1 MIKRLISGALALA
14 SILGSSAF
22 GQGTA
27 PPAQDPN
34 SFPNYAETEY
44 EQSIITIPIYAG
56 NREPVEILKLT
67 AFMRLERETPTRNGL
82 GHRQLEFTIADWE
95 LYGYSE
101 FLDAD
106 VTFKLSDVPVQP
118 KSLVVALTERSD
130 YPAMIV
136 YNAIYDIYIGQ
147 KQVAKNRPGVAFAKN
162 VYEIPPRNIS
172 VAFSKPFSLP
182 TDFTLNAAAA
192 DRIRKIEAGKAA
204 AGKQASADAGGKDRL
219 YPWEPCPYFFCD
231 GTCED
236 MAQITLQEYNQGVSI
251 SKAIR
256 AGKFTLK
263 KD

>member
-1 MIKRLISGALALA
+1 MIKRLLNVALAFATVLV
-14 SILGSSAF
+14 GTSAF
-22 GQGTA
+22 AQGTA
-27 PPAQDPN
+27 RPPADPN
-34 SFPNYAETEY
+34 FFPNYEETEY
-44 EQSIITIPIYAG
+44 EQSVITIPIYAG
-56 NREPVEILKLT
+56 NREPVEILKLN
-67 AFMRLERETPTRNGL
+67 AFMRLERELPTRNGL

-147 KQVAKNRPGVAFAKN
+147 KLVAKNRPGVAFAKN

-182 TDFTLNAAAA
+182 GDFTLNAAAA
-192 DRIRKIEAGKAA
+192 DRVRKIEASNKAA
-204 AGKQASADAGGKDRL
+204 QAQGTKL
-219 YPWEPCPYFFCD
+219 QPYCPYFFCD

-236 MAQITLQEYNQGVSI
+236 MSQITQQEYDQGVSI

-256 AGKFTLK
+256 AGQFSLK
-263 KD
+263 KE

>member
-1 MIKRLISGALALA
+1 MSKWLIHTAFALAAALSCGANAQTA
-14 SILGSSAF
+14 S
-22 GQGTA
+22 
-27 PPAQDPN
+27 PRDPN
-34 SFPNYAETEY
+34 SFPDYAETEY

-67 AFMRLERETPTRNGL
+67 AFMRLERERPTRNGL

-101 FLDAD
+101 FLEAD
-106 VTFKLSDVPVQP
+106 VTFRLSDVPVQP

-130 YPAMIV
+130 YPPMII
-136 YNAIYDIYIGQ
+136 YNAIYDIYIDQ
-147 KQVAKNRPGVAFAKN
+147 KLVAKNRPGVAFAKN

-182 TDFTLNAAAA
+182 GDFTLNAAAA
-192 DRIRKIEAGKAA
+192 ERVKKIAANTKADDGRKIGI
-204 AGKQASADAGGKDRL
+204 
-219 YPWEPCPYFFCD
+219 YCPYFFCD

-236 MAQITLQEYNQGVSI
+236 MSQITLQEYEQGVSI

-256 AGKFTLK
+256 AGQFTLRR
-263 KD
+263 D

>member
-1 MIKRLISGALALA
+1 MHMIKRLINVALAFVCVM
-14 SILGSSAF
+14 GSAAF
-22 GQGTA
+22 AQGAGGT
-27 PPAQDPN
+27 PPPQDPN

-101 FLDAD
+101 FLEAD

-147 KQVAKNRPGVAFAKN
+147 KLVAKNRPGVAFAKN

-182 TDFTLNAAAA
+182 ADFTLNAAAA
-192 DRIRKIEAGKAA
+192 ERVRKIEAGKT
-204 AGKQASADAGGKDRL
+204 GGKLDVL
-219 YPWEPCPYFFCD
+219 PYPCPYFFCD

-236 MAQITLQEYNQGVSI
+236 MSQITLQEYNQGVSI

-256 AGKFTLK
+256 AGQFSLK